1 MSEARPPPPADL
13 NLIIVVGL
21 GAGVGLVVGVL
32 VASFVLAILA
42 LNDWLLISPRAR
54 MMFEHR
60 AWLAAAAVGVPT
72 LGGLVVGLLHRQIA
86 ERRPHGPAD
95 VIAAVQ
101 TRQGQLPLRP
111 GLLSALSSLVSLG
124 SGASVGQY
132 GPLVHIGGMVGSQAA
147 RLLRAGRSD
156 DNIAIACGVAA
167 AIATAFKAPL
177 AGILFAHEVVLRH
190 FALRAFAPV
199 AAAAIAGYVVED
211 LMFERPPLFYVA
223 AAEIVHRWEYM
234 VFLAMGAAGAL
245 VAVVYMRA
253 LLESMRLAPRT
264 RIPAVLRPAVA
275 GAVLGTA
282 ALWVP
287 DILGIGSET
296 LRFATIAGA
305 IPPPELALILVA
317 KLLATALCLGFGF
330 SGGVFSPALL
340 IGALFGALC
349 ANAVALLTGGVQATM
364 VVYAVA
370 GMVAVTAPVIGAP
383 MATLLIVFELT
394 GSYTLTTAALASVAL
409 ANLTGARVFGRSL
422 FDVQLRRRGLD
433 LSAGRSR
440 ALLQGQSIAP
450 LVQPAPLTLAPD
462 VSMAAAI
469 EALGRRGCAEGYLV
483 DEDGSYR
490 GTVTLAA
497 LQARRRRNG
506 ESSAASR
513 AEDAAEDK
521 RPVVAD
527 DSSLWVAVDQART
540 LTGEA
545 LPVIERGGRRL
556 VGVLPEVALS
566 RAHVETLDAVRR
578 EEHGGG

>member
-1 MSEARPPPPADL
+1 MIGLPRNHGL
-13 NLIIVVGL
+13 NLFLVVAL

-32 VASFVLAILA
+32 AASFVRAIFV

-60 AWLAAAAVGVPT
+60 AWLTTAAVGAPI
-72 LGGLVVGLLHRQIA
+72 LGGLVVGLLHRGIA

-101 TRQGQLPLRP
+101 TRRGRLPLRP

-132 GPLVHIGGMVGSQAA
+132 GPLVHIGGTLGSLGA

-211 LMFERPPLFYVA
+211 LVFDRPPLFHVA
-223 AAEIVHRWEYM
+223 TAEILHRWEYL
-234 VFLAMGAAGAL
+234 VFLAMGAGGAL
-245 VAVVYMRA
+245 LAAAYMHAVLGMN
-253 LLESMRLAPRT
+253 RLAPRT
-264 RIPAVLRPAVA
+264 RIPAMLRPAAA

-282 ALWVP
+282 ALWMP
-287 DILGIGSET
+287 DILGIGAET

-305 IPPPELALILVA
+305 IPPAEAALLLAA

-349 ANAVALLTGGVQATM
+349 GNAMMLLTGGVQATM

-409 ANLTGARVFGRSL
+409 ANLTGARLFGRSL
-422 FDVQLRRRGLD
+422 FDMQLRRRGLD
-433 LSAGRSR
+433 LSAGRSQ
-440 ALLQGQSIAP
+440 ALLQGQPIAP
-450 LVQPAPLTLAPD
+450 LVQPAPVTLAPET
-462 VSMAAAI
+462 SITAAI
-469 EALGRRGCAEGYLV
+469 ETLGRGGHAEGYLV
-483 DEDGSYR
+483 DGDGGYR

-497 LQARRRRNG
+497 LEAARG
-506 ESSAASR
+506 QGSR
-513 AEDAAEDK
+513 APAGSAQEAAEAQ
-521 RPVVAD
+521 RPVVAA
-527 DSSLWVAVDQART
+527 DSSLWLAVDQART

-566 RAHVETLDAVRR
+566 RAHAETLDAVRR
-578 EEHGGG
+578 EEHGGA